1 MDINLTKEIES
12 VVTDLKSNLFKM
24 VKELDKKIRQKLAPK
39 SIILKWSFQK
49 VQQQQQHQQQHIQQ

>member
-24 VKELDKKIRQKLAPK
+24 VKELDKKIR
-39 SIILKWSFQK
+39 
-49 VQQQQQHQQQHIQQ
+49 

>member
-24 VKELDKKIRQKLAPK
+24 VKELDKKIRLFSTIKTC
-39 SIILKWSFQK
+39 S
-49 VQQQQQHQQQHIQQ
+49 

>member
-39 SIILKWSFQK
+39 SIILK
-49 VQQQQQHQQQHIQQ
+49 